1 MKQAEERRRKRSNDP
16 LVALHYQL
24 ASARQEGRLD
34 AIVVADD
41 GGLVVAAAG
50 SWAVCEELAAY
61 APLIA
66 RSESDVPSAS
76 RIAEMR
82 AKVDIKAV
90 DVDGQTVLVCSQG
103 GKKPGGVTDSAARAV
118 ERILRQ
124 AA

>member
-1 MKQAEERRRKRSNDP
+1 MKQAEERRRRRSNDP

-24 ASARQEGRLD
+24 ASARQEGCLD

-66 RSESDVPSAS
+66 SSGSDVPGES
-76 RIAEMR
+76 RMAAMR

-90 DVDGQTVLVCSQG
+90 DVDGQRVLVCSQG
-103 GKKPGGVTDSAARAV
+103 GRKPGSVTESAARAV
-118 ERILRQ
+118 ERILG

>member
-24 ASARQEGRLD
+24 ASARQEGRLE

-66 RSESDVPSAS
+66 RSECDVPSAS
-76 RIAEMR
+76 RMAEMR

-103 GKKPGGVTDSAARAV
+103 GNKPVRVTESAARAV

>member
-1 MKQAEERRRKRSNDP
+1 M
-16 LVALHYQL
+16 
-24 ASARQEGRLD
+24 
-34 AIVVADD
+34 VADD

-61 APLIA
+61 APLMV

-76 RIAEMR
+76 RLAQMR
-82 AKVDIKAV
+82 PKVDIKAV

-103 GKKPGGVTDSAARAV
+103 GNKRVGVTESTARAV